1 MAAVPPQHQH
11 PRLSRLTCAAVRP
24 LSTDWV
30 ARPDSKAAPRQTQ
43 PVGFEEWLAAA
54 GDLLLG
60 SSCHGCGQP
69 CWGVCQGCRQQL
81 ANRRPFFTT
90 PIPCPDRFP
99 VTVTSSA
106 YDRTL
111 RRMINAH
118 KERQA
123 LILTR
128 CLADRLALSVQALL
142 TYQACGAAASRIV
155 LVPIPSATRT
165 VRRRGFDATASLA
178 RLAARRLRPLHPMT
192 VRSALTQSRLVADQA
207 GLGARARQQN
217 LAGAFRL
224 RKPIPDGVVVI
235 VDDLVTTG
243 SSLTEAARVLREARI
258 PVLGAATI
266 AATVRLRP
274 PKLPPI
280 SRFAVD

>member
-1 MAAVPPQHQH
+1 
-11 PRLSRLTCAAVRP
+11 
-24 LSTDWV
+24 
-30 ARPDSKAAPRQTQ
+30 
-43 PVGFEEWLAAA
+43 VGFAEWLAAA

-69 CWGVCQGCRQQL
+69 WWGVCPRCRQRL
-81 ANRRPFFTT
+81 ANRRPFLAT
-90 PIPCPDRFP
+90 PVPCPDRFP

-111 RRMINAH
+111 RKMINAH

-128 CLADRLALSVQALL
+128 FLAERLALSVQALL
-142 TYQACGAAASRIV
+142 AYQACSVAATRIV

-165 VRRRGFDATASLA
+165 VRRRGFDATASIA
-178 RLAARRLRPLHPMT
+178 RLAARRLRVLYPMT
-192 VRSALTQSRLVADQA
+192 ARSVLAHSRPVADQA
-207 GLGARARQQN
+207 GLGARARQEN
-217 LAGAFRL
+217 LSGAFRL
-224 RKPIPDGVVVI
+224 RRPIGDGAVVI

-274 PKLPPI
+274 PERPP
-280 SRFAVD
+280 RRPVVAD